1 MNNINMSSMANL
13 NFTKMQRMN
22 GIEDAKRLNEKYML
36 LIVTVKGT
44 KTHITGNN
52 KAEVFKYGEDNKKIG
67 YFFKTKL
74 IKVK

>member
-1 MNNINMSSMANL
+1 MNTINMSSMVNL

-22 GIEDAKRLNEKYML
+22 AIEEAKRLNEKYML

-44 KTHITGNN
+44 KTYVTGNN
-52 KAEVFKYGEDNKKIG
+52 KAELIKFGEDNKKIG
-67 YFFKTKL
+67 YIFKTKL